1 MGFQIRSTA
10 RLLRT
15 PHSFL
20 SALLAALMVSCA
32 PDPNPTQ
39 SAIGSPQA
47 NAGEHETAEAP
58 AHAPSSASGS
68 AVLGARDGD
77 WQAYAGDI
85 GSTKYTPLAN
95 IDASNVASLEVVWR
109 RPALDAHYSTLNPNQ
124 RFSSNYVAAPVVI
137 DGVAYIPNAV
147 GLVESFDAATGET
160 FWVQDPVGGAEGLP
174 GAPTRGVA
182 YWRDQSDIE
191 TPRVFVQ
198 RGTYLYALDAA
209 TGRSIESFGDQ
220 GRVDLQLMPAEF
232 ERFRWGGVP
241 MVVRDVIVI
250 GQAMSDTFSNKE
262 AHRGDV
268 RAFDVRTGELRWTYH
283 TIPQEGEFGTD
294 SWQDR
299 SWSYTGHAPM
309 WALFSADETL
319 GLVYMPISSATN
331 DMYGGHRLG
340 DNLFSQSLVA
350 VDAETGERVWH
361 YQTVHHG
368 LWDYDP
374 PAAPILMDIV
384 VDGEPVRAVTQLTK
398 QGFAFVFDR
407 ETGEPVWEI
416 EERAVPASSVPGEVT
431 SPTQPFPT
439 KPAPFDRQGAT
450 EDNLIDFTPELR
462 AQALEIFN
470 RYVTGPLFTP
480 PSIRDESPDGTLG
493 TIQLP
498 GSQGGADLQGASFD
512 PETGMLYIPSITAPF
527 VADLEPGDPEVTNLR
542 YVKGARRWLGGP
554 QGLPLFKPPYGRITA
569 IDMNTGEH
577 KWMVPNGVGPVD
589 NPAIAH
595 LGIEK
600 LGVPGRPSPL
610 LTKTLLF
617 LGEGLTN
624 QRPGGRIP
632 ADMPVEIAT
641 NSGGFMFRAYDKL
654 TGEIHWERELEAGT
668 TGAPIS
674 YVAAGKQ
681 FIVVAIG
688 DREHEPELVAF
699 ALPDTRSGN

>member
-1 MGFQIRSTA
+1 MRFRLRRIARS
-10 RLLRT
+10 LVT
-15 PHSFL
+15 PNPFL
-20 SALLAALMVSCA
+20 IAFLVAVLAACA
-32 PDPNPTQ
+32 PERNPNED
-39 SAIGSPQA
+39 SVSRPQA
-47 NAGEHETAEAP
+47 GELQASKMP
-58 AHAPSSASGS
+58 AIEPSIASGS
-68 AVLGARDGD
+68 SLLGARDGN

-85 GSTKYTPLAN
+85 GSTKYTPLAE
-95 IDASNVASLEVVWR
+95 IDASNVASLEIAWR
-109 RPALDAHYSTLNPNQ
+109 RPALDAYYSTLNPNQ

-160 FWVQDPVGGAEGLP
+160 LWVQEPVDGADGLP

-182 YWRDQSDIE
+182 YWQDSNGIE
-191 TPRVFVQ
+191 TPRVLVQ
-198 RGTYLYALDAA
+198 RGTFLYALDAA
-209 TGRSIESFGDQ
+209 TGQPVASFGDQ

-250 GQAMSDTFSNKE
+250 GQAMSDSFSNKE
-262 AHRGDV
+262 AYRGDV
-268 RAFDVRTGELRWTYH
+268 RAFDVRTGALRWTYH

-309 WALFSADETL
+309 WALFTADETL

-350 VDAETGERVWH
+350 VNAETGERVWH

-407 ETGEPVWEI
+407 ETGEPVWDI
-416 EERAVPASSVPGEVT
+416 EERPVPASSVPGEVT

-450 EDNLIDFTPELR
+450 VDNLIDFTPELR
-462 AQALEIFN
+462 AQALEIFDH
-470 RYVTGPLFTP
+470 YVTGPLFTP
-480 PSIRDESPDGTLG
+480 PSLRDESPGGTLG

-654 TGEIHWERELEAGT
+654 TGEIHWEKKLEAGT
-668 TGAPIS
+668 TGAPVS
-674 YVAAGKQ
+674 YLAAGKQ

-688 DREHEPELVAF
+688 DRQHEPELVAF
-699 ALPDTRSGN
+699 ALPDIRSGN

>member
-1 MGFQIRSTA
+1 MRFQLRRIAPPLTP
-10 RLLRT
+10 LLIT
-15 PHSFL
+15 CSL
-20 SALLAALMVSCA
+20 ALIASCA
-32 PDPNPTQ
+32 PDTSPSTDLNPDQQT
-39 SAIGSPQA
+39 
-47 NAGEHETAEAP
+47 
-58 AHAPSSASGS
+58 S
-68 AVLGARDGD
+68 AVQDSVGSTAAAILGARDGN
-77 WQAYAGDI
+77 WQAYGGDI
-85 GSTKYTPLAN
+85 GNTKYSPLAD
-95 IDASNVASLEVVWR
+95 IDASNVADLEIAWR
-109 RPALDAHYSTLNPNQ
+109 RPALDPYYASLNPNQ

-137 DGVAYIPNAV
+137 DGIAFIPNAV
-147 GLVESFDAATGET
+147 GLVEAFDAATGAT
-160 FWVQDPVGGAEGLP
+160 VWVQDPVGGAEGLP
-174 GAPTRGVA
+174 GAPTRGIA
-182 YWRDQSDIE
+182 YWQDPEGIVA
-191 TPRVFVQ
+191 PRVIVQ
-198 RGTYLYALDAA
+198 RGSYLYSLDAE
-209 TGRSIESFGDQ
+209 TGGAIDSFGNQ

-241 MVVRDVIVI
+241 MVVRDVIVV
-250 GQAMSDTFSNKE
+250 GQAMSDSFSNKE
-262 AHRGDV
+262 AYRGDV
-268 RAFDVRTGELRWTYH
+268 RAFDIRTGELRWSYH
-283 TIPQEGEFGTD
+283 TIPQEGEFGTAT
-294 SWQDR
+294 WQDR

-309 WALFSADETL
+309 WALFSADDAL

-384 VDGEPVRAVTQLTK
+384 VDGEPVQAVTQLTK

-407 ETGEPVWEI
+407 KTGVPVWEI
-416 EERAVPASSVPGEVT
+416 EERAVPPSTVPGAIA
-431 SPTQPFPT
+431 SPTQPYPT
-439 KPAPFDRQGAT
+439 RPAPFDRQGAT

-470 RYVTGPLFTP
+470 LYVTGPLFTP
-480 PSIRDESPDGTLG
+480 PSVRDESLGGTLG

-512 PETGMLYIPSITAPF
+512 PETGLLYIPSITAPF
-527 VADLEPGDPEVTNLR
+527 VADLELGDPEVTNLR

-577 KWMVPNGVGPVD
+577 IWMVPNGVGPVD

-595 LGIEK
+595 LGIDK

-617 LGEGLTN
+617 LGEGLTK

-641 NSGGFMFRAYDKL
+641 NSGGPMFRAYDKL
-654 TGEIHWERELEAGT
+654 SGDIHWEIELAAGT
-668 TGAPIS
+668 TGAPVS
-674 YVAAGKQ
+674 YIAAGKQ
-681 FIVVAIG
+681 FIAVAIG
-688 DREHEPELVAF
+688 DREHAPELVAF
-699 ALPDTRSGN
+699 ALPDTRSTK

>member
-1 MGFQIRSTA
+1 MRFRLRRIARS
-10 RLLRT
+10 LVT
-15 PHSFL
+15 PNPFL
-20 SALLAALMVSCA
+20 IAFLVAVLAGCA
-32 PDPNPTQ
+32 PERNPNED
-39 SAIGSPQA
+39 SVSSPQA
-47 NAGEHETAEAP
+47 GELRASKTP
-58 AHAPSSASGS
+58 AIEPSIASGS
-68 AVLGARDGD
+68 SLLGARDGN

-85 GSTKYTPLAN
+85 GSTKYTPLAE
-95 IDASNVASLEVVWR
+95 IDASNVASLEIAWR
-109 RPALDAHYSTLNPNQ
+109 RPALDAYYSTLNPNQ

-160 FWVQDPVGGAEGLP
+160 LWVQEPVDGADGLP

-182 YWRDQSDIE
+182 YWQDSNGIE
-191 TPRVFVQ
+191 TPRVLVQ
-198 RGTYLYALDAA
+198 RGTFLYALDAA
-209 TGRSIESFGDQ
+209 TGQPIASFGYQ

-250 GQAMSDTFSNKE
+250 GQAMSDSFSNKE
-262 AHRGDV
+262 AYRGDV
-268 RAFDVRTGELRWTYH
+268 RAFDVRTGALRWTYH

-309 WALFSADETL
+309 WALFTADETL

-350 VDAETGERVWH
+350 VNAETGERVWH

-416 EERAVPASSVPGEVT
+416 EERPVPASSVPGEVT
-431 SPTQPFPT
+431 SSTQPFPT

-450 EDNLIDFTPELR
+450 VDNLIDFTPELR
-462 AQALEIFN
+462 AQALEIFD

-480 PSIRDESPDGTLG
+480 PSLRDESPGGTLG

-654 TGEIHWERELEAGT
+654 TGEIHWEKKLEAGT
-668 TGAPIS
+668 TGAPVS
-674 YVAAGKQ
+674 YLAAGKQ

-699 ALPDTRSGN
+699 ALPDIRSGN

>member
-1 MGFQIRSTA
+1 MRFRLRRIARS
-10 RLLRT
+10 LVT
-15 PHSFL
+15 PNPFL
-20 SALLAALMVSCA
+20 IAFLVAALAGCTPERNPNEDSVSR
-32 PDPNPTQ
+32 
-39 SAIGSPQA
+39 PQA
-47 NAGEHETAEAP
+47 GELQASKTP
-58 AHAPSSASGS
+58 ANEPSITSGS
-68 AVLGARDGD
+68 SLLGARDGN

-85 GSTKYTPLAN
+85 GSTKYTPLAE
-95 IDASNVASLEVVWR
+95 IDTSNVASLEIAWR
-109 RPALDAHYSTLNPNQ
+109 RPALDAYYSTLNPNQ

-160 FWVQDPVGGAEGLP
+160 LWVQEPVDGADGLP

-182 YWRDQSDIE
+182 YWQDSNGIE
-191 TPRVFVQ
+191 TPRVLVQ
-198 RGTYLYALDAA
+198 RGTFLYALDAA
-209 TGRSIESFGDQ
+209 TGQPVASFGYQ

-250 GQAMSDTFSNKE
+250 GQAMSDSFSNKE
-262 AHRGDV
+262 AYRGDV
-268 RAFDVRTGELRWTYH
+268 RAFDVRTGALRWTYH

-309 WALFSADETL
+309 WALFTADETL

-350 VDAETGERVWH
+350 VNAETGERVWH

-416 EERAVPASSVPGEVT
+416 EERPVPASSVPGEVT
-431 SPTQPFPT
+431 SSTQPFPT

-450 EDNLIDFTPELR
+450 VDNLIDFTPELR
-462 AQALEIFN
+462 AQALEIFD

-480 PSIRDESPDGTLG
+480 PSLRDESPGGTLG

-654 TGEIHWERELEAGT
+654 TGEIHWEKKLEAGT
-668 TGAPIS
+668 TGAPVS
-674 YVAAGKQ
+674 YLAAGKQ

-699 ALPDTRSGN
+699 ALPDIRSGN

>member
-1 MGFQIRSTA
+1 M
-10 RLLRT
+10 
-15 PHSFL
+15 
-20 SALLAALMVSCA
+20 
-32 PDPNPTQ
+32 
-39 SAIGSPQA
+39 
-47 NAGEHETAEAP
+47 
-58 AHAPSSASGS
+58 
-68 AVLGARDGD
+68 
-77 WQAYAGDI
+77 
-85 GSTKYTPLAN
+85 
-95 IDASNVASLEVVWR
+95 
-109 RPALDAHYSTLNPNQ
+109 
-124 RFSSNYVAAPVVI
+124 VI
-137 DGVAYIPNAV
+137 DGIAFIPNAV
-147 GLVESFDAATGET
+147 GLVEAFDAATGAT
-160 FWVQDPVGGAEGLP
+160 VWVQDPVGGAEGMP
-174 GAPTRGVA
+174 GAPTRGIA
-182 YWRDQSDIE
+182 YWQDPEGIVA
-191 TPRVFVQ
+191 PRVIVQ
-198 RGTYLYALDAA
+198 RGSYLYALDAE
-209 TGRSIESFGDQ
+209 TGGAIDSFGNQ

-241 MVVRDVIVI
+241 MVVRDVIVV
-250 GQAMSDTFSNKE
+250 GQAMSDSFSNKE
-262 AHRGDV
+262 AYRGDV
-268 RAFDVRTGELRWTYH
+268 RAFDIRTGELRWTYH
-283 TIPQEGEFGTD
+283 TIPQEGEFGTAT
-294 SWQDR
+294 WQDR

-309 WALFSADETL
+309 WALFSADDAL

-384 VDGEPVRAVTQLTK
+384 VDGEPMQAVTQLTK
-398 QGFAFVFDR
+398 QGFVFVFDR
-407 ETGEPVWEI
+407 KTGVPVWEI
-416 EERAVPASSVPGEVT
+416 EERAVPPSTVPGEIA

-439 KPAPFDRQGAT
+439 RPAPFDRQGAT

-470 RYVTGPLFTP
+470 LYVTGPLFTP
-480 PSIRDESPDGTLG
+480 PSVRDESLGGTLG

-498 GSQGGADLQGASFD
+498 GSQGGADLQGAAFD
-512 PETGMLYIPSITAPF
+512 PETGLLYIPSITAPF
-527 VADLEPGDPEVTNLR
+527 VADLELGDPEVTNLR

-577 KWMVPNGVGPVD
+577 IWMVPNGVGPVD

-595 LGIEK
+595 LGIDK

-617 LGEGLTN
+617 LGEGLTK

-641 NSGGFMFRAYDKL
+641 NSGGPMFRAYDKL
-654 TGEIHWERELEAGT
+654 SGDIHWEIELAAGT
-668 TGAPIS
+668 TGAPVS
-674 YVAAGKQ
+674 YIAAGKQ

-688 DREHEPELVAF
+688 DREHAPELVAF
-699 ALPDTRSGN
+699 ALPDTRSTE

>member
-1 MGFQIRSTA
+1 MRFRLRRIARS
-10 RLLRT
+10 LVT
-15 PHSFL
+15 PNPFL
-20 SALLAALMVSCA
+20 IAFLVAVLAACA
-32 PDPNPTQ
+32 PERNPNED
-39 SAIGSPQA
+39 SVSSPQA
-47 NAGEHETAEAP
+47 GELRASKTP
-58 AHAPSSASGS
+58 AIEPSIASGS
-68 AVLGARDGD
+68 SLLGARDGN

-85 GSTKYTPLAN
+85 GSTKYTALAE
-95 IDASNVASLEVVWR
+95 IDASNVASLEIAWR
-109 RPALDAHYSTLNPNQ
+109 RPALDAYYSTLNPNQ

-160 FWVQDPVGGAEGLP
+160 LWVQEPVDGADGLP

-182 YWRDQSDIE
+182 YWQDSNGIE
-191 TPRVFVQ
+191 TPRVLVQ
-198 RGTYLYALDAA
+198 RGTFLYALDAA
-209 TGRSIESFGDQ
+209 TGQPVASFGYQ

-250 GQAMSDTFSNKE
+250 GQAMSDSFSNKE
-262 AHRGDV
+262 AYRGDV
-268 RAFDVRTGELRWTYH
+268 RAFDVRTGALRWTYH

-309 WALFSADETL
+309 WALFTADETL

-350 VDAETGERVWH
+350 VNAETGERVWH

-431 SPTQPFPT
+431 SSTQPFPT

-450 EDNLIDFTPELR
+450 VDNLIDFTPELR
-462 AQALEIFN
+462 AQALEIFD

-480 PSIRDESPDGTLG
+480 PSLRDESPGGTLG

-654 TGEIHWERELEAGT
+654 TGEIHWEKKLEAGT
-668 TGAPIS
+668 TGAPVS
-674 YVAAGKQ
+674 YLAAGKQ

-699 ALPDTRSGN
+699 ALPDIRSGN

>member
-1 MGFQIRSTA
+1 MGFQIRRAA
-10 RLLRT
+10 RLLVT

-20 SALLAALMVSCA
+20 SAFLAALMVSCA

-39 SAIGSPQA
+39 GAIGSPQA

-182 YWRDQSDIE
+182 YWRDQSDTE

-577 KWMVPNGVGPVD
+577 TWMVPNGVGPVD